1 MIPAVI
7 LNIVLIILEIISIV
21 RRPGG
26 FSPKLFVYYTII
38 SNVLA
43 AVSAALFLLTGGSV
57 FSVYLR
63 YLSVCM
69 LIMTV
74 FVTLCILSPMTGE
87 FKKLMLSGSGLFNHT
102 LCPLICVISYVFFEP
117 HVSAWP
123 LPALVTLAYGAV
135 MMAFNAKGT
144 VDGPYPFFRVKK
156 QSATASVLWM
166 AALFAVIAA
175 VSVAVGKLG

>member
-1 MIPAVI
+1 MITAIV
-7 LNIVLIILEIISIV
+7 LNIILIIMEIISIV

-43 AVSAALFLLTGGSV
+43 AVSATLFLLTKGSV

-87 FKKLMLSGSGLFNHT
+87 FRKLMLSGSGLFNHT
-102 LCPLICVISYVFFEP
+102 LCPLVCAVSYVFFEP

-123 LPALVTLAYGAV
+123 LPALVTLAYGSV
-135 MMAFNAKGT
+135 MMALNAKG
-144 VDGPYPFFRVKK
+144 VIDGPYPFFRVKK
-156 QSATASVLWM
+156 QSALASVLWM
-166 AALFAVIAA
+166 AALFAVIA
-175 VSVAVGKLG
+175 VISVAVGRLG